1 MKNKSP
7 FDIINDLK
15 THATYLEGIA
25 IVPNMHP
32 DFARKMEIS
41 ARLMRKASRMLELD
55 DMESVPMFLR
65 KQAR

>member
-1 MKNKSP
+1 MKSKSP

-32 DFARKMEIS
+32 DFARKMEQ
-41 ARLMRKASRMLELD
+41 AAKVMRKAAHLLTHD
-55 DMESVPMFLR
+55 DDDVPAFLR
-65 KQAR
+65 RQA